1 MLEKTKLGYVGNMSE
16 ISISVDEIWLN
27 VDEIWFTMDG
37 LWSNT
42 DDFSLLWMKQEEG
55 GVFKG

>member
-16 ISISVDEIWLN
+16 ISIS